1 MRARRARLAQ
11 VLINTNTSN
20 KNTIKSNKR
29 TKKRNKIVYK
39 SRELEGE
46 ESAIGASHSQPIA
59 AQRRPAG
66 GGEK

>member
-1 MRARRARLAQ
+1 MLLVQ
-11 VLINTNTSN
+11 VTKNTKASN
-20 KNTIKSNKR
+20 KNTTTNNKR
-29 TKKRNKIVYK
+29 PKKRETKIVYK

-46 ESAIGASHSQPIA
+46 ESGIGASHSQPIA

>member
-1 MRARRARLAQ
+1 MGRGGRDWRKSLKIQKRVRKLQQPA
-11 VLINTNTSN
+11 
-20 KNTIKSNKR
+20 IKGQKR
-29 TKKRNKIVYK
+29 ETKIVYK